1 MLYRAL
7 LVALLPL
14 AACAADPTT
23 TSEASGTADQN
34 ADGVIFPPDSPHE
47 SCDLGTDLTCESM
60 VNFNLTTKTS
70 LKTGATQSRAISVT
84 AAAAISEDG
93 RSMHCQPASNIDTF
107 NVTGYSI
114 YIPNGTTY
122 SETNDGTAV
131 VFSPTINSLNL
142 VPPNPNGMFGA
153 KTCGLVCDGESP
165 QSNFK
170 DGCQPFYRDTLD
182 DGSIRIDGQTR
193 TVELNGRIQALDY
206 DDQTGLL
213 QQTCSLSLM
222 PKNVRT
228 QIVTR
233 PDDVIAT
240 SRGRFVR
247 GYELTGSALTNACAS
262 LASKTCVCTG
272 QRCDGL
278 GQCIEDYTD
287 SCVEA
292 FSQPDPCIRRDPED
306 PR

>member
-7 LVALLPL
+7 LAALLPL

-23 TSEASGTADQN
+23 TSETSAAADQN
-34 ADGVIFPPDSPHE
+34 AEDFIFPESPRE

-70 LKTGATQSRAISVT
+70 LKTGSTQSRAISVT
-84 AAAAISEDG
+84 AAAAISADG
-93 RSMHCQPASNIDTF
+93 RSMHCQPASSIDTP
-107 NVTGYSI
+107 NVAGYSI

-122 SETNDGTAV
+122 SESADGTSV
-131 VFSPTINSLNL
+131 VFNPTINALNL
-142 VPPNPNGMFGA
+142 VPPNPAGMFGA
-153 KTCGLVCDGESP
+153 NICGLVCDGEAP
-165 QSNFK
+165 MSNFK
-170 DGCQPFYRDTLD
+170 SGCQRFYSDSLD
-182 DGSIRIDGQTR
+182 DGSVTINGRTR
-193 TVELNGRIQALDY
+193 TVELNGRIQGLDY
-206 DDQTGLL
+206 DERTGLL
-213 QQTCSLSLM
+213 GQTCSLTLA
-222 PKNVRT
+222 PQFVQT
-228 QIVTR
+228 QVVTR

-247 GYELTGSALTNACAS
+247 GYELTGAALTNACNA
-262 LASKTCVCTG
+262 LANKTCVCTG
-272 QRCDGL
+272 QRCEGL

-287 SCVEA
+287 TCVEA